1 MQKMQSGNWLWIL
14 LIKQFEKKFL
24 KKGPS
29 FGQGIRE
36 IRFYFRM
43 ESMKPANSITEIS
56 PERSLS
62 ALLKKVSM

>member
-14 LIKQFEKKFL
+14 LIKQFEKKFPN
-24 KKGPS
+24 KGPS

-36 IRFYFRM
+36 IRFYFSM